1 MEMLRQIKE
10 VQETFQTESVN
21 YTLKKVLA
29 FQEKDISNF
38 QNLAIILIKKKKS
51 KESKIKI
58 LKVSVYWF

>member
-38 QNLAIILIKKKKS
+38 QNLAIILIKKKKIQG
-51 KESKIKI
+51 K
-58 LKVSVYWF
+58 